1 MCYWY
6 SFKNKLKVITNYMYS
21 LLKILFF
28 NILKI
33 IGVIII
39 IFIVFS
45 ASVFI
50 FNKCDIQTP
59 SDMESQ
65 EIFIYGISLS
75 NWGTWITLIG
85 LIFTAIWS
93 MHQYIKSR
101 NLSQQEKASLIAQD
115 FANNLIERMSLISG
129 VLMQN
134 QEVQK
139 MIKIIDENTISQF
152 TKIEAKDI
160 FNNANCFENFSKILK
175 SKKTQQRYN
184 KILSENYNNK
194 EKEKFDSNF
203 NVLVSNT
210 LNQLE
215 AICINISSE
224 AAGSQFIYESLHQMF
239 LSTIEILYL
248 KISDSN
254 RNNVDKYYTNV
265 ISVYNMWNLQK
276 NKDIKKLTK
285 TSKKIQKLENKVDKE
300 IQKLLNKQTK
310 TV

>member
-6 SFKNKLKVITNYMYS
+6 SFKNKLKVIINYICS

-115 FANNLIERMSLISG
+115 FANNLIERMSLISD
-129 VLMQN
+129 VLMKN

-139 MIKIIDENTISQF
+139 TIKILDENNISQF
-152 TKIEAKDI
+152 TRIEAKEI
-160 FNNANCFENFSKILK
+160 FDNENCFEGFSKILK

-215 AICINISSE
+215 AICISISSE

-265 ISVYNMWNLQK
+265 ISVYNMWNFQK
-276 NKDIKKLTK
+276 DKDIKKLTK
-285 TSKKIQKLENKVDKE
+285 TSKKIQKLENKMNKE
-300 IQKLLNKQTK
+300 IKNLLNKQTK

>member
-6 SFKNKLKVITNYMYS
+6 NLKNKLKILTNYIYN

-28 NILKI
+28 DSLKI

-59 SDMESQ
+59 ADMESQ

-93 MHQYIKSR
+93 MHQYIRSR

-115 FANNLIERMSLISG
+115 FAGNLIERMSLISG

-134 QEVQK
+134 QEVQRI
-139 MIKIIDENTISQF
+139 IKIIDANNISQF
-152 TKIEAKDI
+152 TRIEAKEI
-160 FNNANCFENFSKILK
+160 FDNANCFDDFSKILK

-184 KILSENYNNK
+184 KILNENYNNK
-194 EKEKFDSNF
+194 EKERFDSNF

-254 RNNVDKYYTNV
+254 CNNVDKYYTNV

-276 NKDIKKLTK
+276 SKDIKKLAK
-285 TSKKIQKLENKVDKE
+285 TSKKIQKLENKMDKE
-300 IQKLLNKQTK
+300 IKNLLNKQTK

>member
-6 SFKNKLKVITNYMYS
+6 NLKNKLKTITSYMCN
-21 LLKILFF
+21 LLKVLFF
-28 NILKI
+28 NIIKI
-33 IGVIII
+33 IGIIII

-45 ASVFI
+45 VSVFI
-50 FNKCDIQTP
+50 FKKCDIKTP
-59 SDMESQ
+59 SNVESQ

-75 NWGTWITLIG
+75 NWGTWITLVG

-115 FANNLIERMSLISG
+115 FANNLIEKMSLISD

-134 QEVQK
+134 QEIQK
-139 MIKIIDENTISQF
+139 MIKIIDENTLSQF
-152 TKIEAKDI
+152 TRIEAQEM
-160 FNNANCFENFSKILK
+160 FGNENCFDKFSKILK

-184 KILSENYNNK
+184 KILSENYNSK
-194 EKEKFDSNF
+194 EIEKFDSNF
-203 NVLVSNT
+203 NVLVGNT
-210 LNQLE
+210 LNHLE
-215 AICINISSE
+215 AMCISISSE

-248 KISDSN
+248 KVSDSN

-276 NKDIKKLTK
+276 NKDIKKLAK
-285 TSKKIQKLENKVDKE
+285 TSKKIKKIENKVDKE
-300 IQKLLNKQTK
+300 IQKLLSKQTK